1 MNFLATFINV
11 VTIVVLAVPGFVLR
25 KCKLF
30 PEKAASI
37 LAVLLLYV
45 SQPFLMMSSIFNKP
59 FDAAMLP
66 NFAWVLG
73 FAVALQLAVYFVSLL
88 CFSRDKNEAARRA
101 AVASSYLG
109 NVGFM
114 GIPVMEYAKDP
125 LIIVVSNPAD
135 ILTMEVQSV
144 SGLPANRVIGSGT
157 SLDTAR
163 FRCNISEPLGVDVE
177 DVQAYILGEH
187 GDSQVPVWSSATIA
201 GLPLEEYLKQTGKEL
216 DRAEISEHTKT
227 GGAEVIGLKGAT
239 FYGVAMAVSTIVENI
254 LRDSGAILPVAH
266 VLDDSFDNWAGIAFS
281 LPCRIGGNG
290 IQGAFKVPMNEEEK
304 AAMDSS
310 AKILKDF
317 WAQVKE

>member
-1 MNFLATFINV
+1 
-11 VTIVVLAVPGFVLR
+11 
-25 KCKLF
+25 
-30 PEKAASI
+30 
-37 LAVLLLYV
+37 
-45 SQPFLMMSSIFNKP
+45 
-59 FDAAMLP
+59 
-66 NFAWVLG
+66 
-73 FAVALQLAVYFVSLL
+73 
-88 CFSRDKNEAARRA
+88 
-101 AVASSYLG
+101 
-109 NVGFM
+109 
-114 GIPVMEYAKDP
+114 MEYAKDP

-135 ILTMEVQSV
+135 ILTMEVQKV

-163 FRCNISEPLGVDVE
+163 FRCNISEPLGADVE

-216 DRAEISEHTKT
+216 DRVEISEHTKT

-254 LRDSGAILPVAH
+254 LKDSGAILPVAH

-281 LPCRIGGNG
+281 LPCRIGGDG
-290 IQGAFKVPMNEEEK
+290 IKGVLKVPMNEEEK
-304 AAMDSS
+304 AAMDNS